1 MQVTDH
7 DRATAIHGGTAVDAI
22 SMWLEGTYRIGDEP
36 AMLSVIRRETCCE
49 LSDTEIRHVVY
60 AAFDRGCD
68 AAAVLARIVE
78 AERCEAA
85 ARSSPTPR

>member
-22 SMWLEGTYRIGDEP
+22 SMWLEGTYQAGDEP
-36 AMLSVIRRETCCE
+36 AMLSVIRRETCCD

-60 AAFDRGCD
+60 TAFDQGCN
-68 AAAVLARIVE
+68 AAAVLARIVD
-78 AERCEAA
+78 AERWEAA
-85 ARSSPTPR
+85 ARPAPAPR